1 MPPTRKRFGQHFLE
15 PVWADKVITAIAPA
29 ADDVFLEI
37 GPGAGALTLR
47 LAPRVKHLT
56 AIEIDRDLIA
66 QLQPRLP
73 PNVTL
78 VSGDFLNEK
87 GDGSLFQTGWQEKLL
102 TPFQVPTRV
111 AGNLPYNVSSPI
123 LFKLLDL
130 QADHPIRDATL
141 MLQKEVADRI
151 VAAPGSADYGVLS
164 VLVQWKASVTRL
176 LTLPPGAFRPPPKVR
191 SALIRLAFRPPE
203 VNVADPAEFQR
214 LVRSVFTQR
223 RKTLS
228 NALGPFAEGTGLLPA
243 AALRQAGIDPT
254 RRPQT
259 LQLVEIARLADV
271 FHTAKK

>member
-1 MPPTRKRFGQHFLE
+1 MPFTRKRFGQHFLE
-15 PVWADKVITAIAPA
+15 PVWADKVVTAIAPSGE
-29 ADDVFLEI
+29 DVFLEI

-66 QLQPRLP
+66 QLQPHLP

-78 VSGDFLNEK
+78 INADFLDLEK
-87 GDGSLFQTGWQEKLL
+87 RGRVPFPVGTGQEKAPD
-102 TPFQVPTRV
+102 PFFRV

-123 LFKLLDL
+123 LFKLLEL
-130 QADHPIRDATL
+130 QSQYSIADATL

-164 VLVQWKASVTRL
+164 VLVQWKAAVTRL
-176 LTLPPGAFRPPPKVR
+176 LTLPPGAFRPPPKVK
-191 SALIRLAFRPPE
+191 SALIRLAFRPAE
-203 VNVADPAEFQR
+203 VKVADAAEFQR

-228 NALGPFAEGTGLLPA
+228 NALGPFAEGTGLVPA
-243 AALRQAGIDPT
+243 TALRQAGIDPT

-259 LQLVEIARLADV
+259 LQLVEIARLADI